1 MRHFLR
7 FGPVTALPLRMRVT
21 PAQAGLIEAASGTQG
36 VMAGLLGTGRGAV
49 TVAAIAVAADQHGGA
64 ATGAQVASSGMVHWH
79 SGPMG

>member
-7 FGPVTALPLRMRVT
+7 FGPVTALPLCMRVT
-21 PAQAGLIEAASGTQG
+21 AAQAGLIAATGHTLGAVAG
-36 VMAGLLGTGRGAV
+36 VFGAGRGAV
-49 TVAAIAVAADQHGGA
+49 TVTTIAVAADQHGRA